1 MFETVWV
8 CMGTSYA
15 KVYLHFVWGTYRR
28 RPLIDGKW
36 KRRLLRCIAAE
47 ARKLGCSVLAIN
59 GVEDHVHVLVWAP
72 LTVAPSMLAK
82 QMKGASSRFISRV
95 EPGAEGFRWQSTY
108 AVFSVDRHLVPRVMG
123 YIRKQE
129 AHHAH
134 RRRSATPEPPLPEA
148 PAEPAP
154 PPPLGGTEVPP
165 KEGLVPR
172 PRPTGD

>member
-1 MFETVWV
+1 
-8 CMGTSYA
+8 MGTSYT

-28 RPLIDGKW
+28 QPMIEDRW
-36 KRRLLRCIAAE
+36 KRRLLRFIAAE
-47 ARKLGCSVLAIN
+47 ARKLGCTVMAIN

-72 LTVAPSMLAK
+72 LTVAPSTLAK

-134 RRRSATPEPPLPEA
+134 RRRGGNAPEPTAPES
-148 PAEPAP
+148 P
-154 PPPLGGTEVPP
+154 PSSTGHAGDEDP
-165 KEGLVPR
+165 KEEGGR
-172 PRPTGD
+172 